1 MTNYKNKTIKNV
13 PQELWDKLR
22 KYAIDE
28 HTGVS
33 ILIIRILRAFVQGK
47 EEEK

>member
-1 MTNYKNKTIKNV
+1 MNHKNKTIKNV

-22 KYAIDE
+22 KRAIDE

-33 ILIIRILRAFVQGK
+33 ALIIRILKGFVNLK
-47 EEEK
+47 EGER

>member
-1 MTNYKNKTIKNV
+1 MNYKHKTIKNV

-22 KYAIDE
+22 KLAIDE

-33 ILIIRILRAFVQGK
+33 ALIIRILRAFVQGK
-47 EEEK
+47 EQER